1 MVIQL
6 SQQRNSSLHI
16 LSIEASLR
24 HLLEVLA
31 MQYFDKNRPMQTL
44 LLSMQGVLSSPK
56 DFFSQLPP
64 AAFYANSIFLGTTII
79 LAASFIGVPFHSFTM
94 LFMVPVSW
102 GLGLIGLKAWSSYIA
117 WATRSFG
124 KTKLSNANAFN
135 ISAYASV
142 PLVFSAVPILG
153 LISCLWSLYL
163 MWVALVSRC
172 HVKSSTAGII
182 IAIPAIL
189 FAITA
194 TELVSF
200 IFQLFPKLG
209 QH

>member
-1 MVIQL
+1 
-6 SQQRNSSLHI
+6 
-16 LSIEASLR
+16 
-24 HLLEVLA
+24 

-44 LLSMQGVLSSPK
+44 LLSMQGVLKSPK
-56 DFFSQLPP
+56 NFFAQLPP
-64 AAFYANSIFLGTTII
+64 AAFYANSIFLGTVII

-102 GLGLIGLKAWSSYIA
+102 GLGLIGIKVWSSYIA

-124 KTKLSNANAFN
+124 KAKLSTANAFN
-135 ISAYASV
+135 MSAYASV

-172 HVKSSTAGII
+172 HVKSSTAAII

-189 FAITA
+189 FGITA
-194 TELVSF
+194 TALVSF
-200 IFQLFPKLG
+200 IFQLFPQLG

>member
-1 MVIQL
+1 
-6 SQQRNSSLHI
+6 
-16 LSIEASLR
+16 
-24 HLLEVLA
+24 

-44 LLSMQGVLSSPK
+44 LWSMRDVLTSPK
-56 DFFSQLPP
+56 AFFSQLPP
-64 AAFYANSIFLGTTII
+64 AAFYASSIFLGTAII

-102 GLGLIGLKAWSSYIA
+102 GLGLIGLKIWSSYIA

-124 KTKLSNANAFN
+124 KAKLSNTNAFY

-142 PLVFSAVPILG
+142 PMVLSAVPVVG
-153 LISCLWSLYL
+153 LISCVWSLYL

-172 HVKSSTAGII
+172 QVKSSTAAII

-189 FAITA
+189 FALTA
-194 TELVSF
+194 TEFVAFL
-200 IFQLFPKLG
+200 FQLFPKLG
-209 QH
+209 QHSG